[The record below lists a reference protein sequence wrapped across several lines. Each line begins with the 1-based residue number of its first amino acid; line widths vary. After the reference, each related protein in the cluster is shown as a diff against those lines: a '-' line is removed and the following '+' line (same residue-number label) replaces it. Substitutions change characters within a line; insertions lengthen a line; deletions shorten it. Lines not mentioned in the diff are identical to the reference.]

1 MLGQGSSLSAQRGFL
16 CPLSWGQGG
25 YIVQTL
31 QLKRPYLYS
40 FCLEVKLFAD
50 MCERRGHFPFFLEKE
65 FQGQWGHSPFLR
77 AGDMA
82 SGRVTAAL
90 VPELSHP
97 QPAARLLLLHPPL
110 LPPWGHLSLS

>member
-1 MLGQGSSLSAQRGFL
+1 
-16 CPLSWGQGG
+16 
-25 YIVQTL
+25 
-31 QLKRPYLYS
+31 
-40 FCLEVKLFAD
+40 
-50 MCERRGHFPFFLEKE
+50 
-65 FQGQWGHSPFLR
+65 
-77 AGDMA
+77 MA